1 MSVLMVDKS
10 KCKKDA
16 FCVEECPGLL
26 IQLPENG
33 FPEIRAGLET
43 GCVECGHCVAA
54 CPHGALSHKRVRIE
68 NSPKILEELKI
79 SMRQAEQFLRSR
91 RSIRVYQAKPVDR
104 NTIRRLIETARYAP
118 TSGNSQL
125 VEWLVLT
132 DRAKIKNIAGLT
144 AEFARQIMN
153 EPKMLAAAP
162 YLKMML
168 ARWDAGTDTI
178 LRNAPAIV
186 VASAPEEAIS
196 GFGDLVLALSYL
208 DLMAPTMGLGTCWAG
223 LLYGAMLHVPSIK
236 SAVGVPVDHPYH
248 FPLMLGYPDAKYYRI
263 PERRAPKIV
272 FS

>member
-1 MSVLMVDKS
+1 M
-10 KCKKDA
+10 
-16 FCVEECPGLL
+16 
-26 IQLPENG
+26 
-33 FPEIRAGLET
+33 
-43 GCVECGHCVAA
+43 
-54 CPHGALSHKRVRIE
+54 
-68 NSPKILEELKI
+68 
-79 SMRQAEQFLRSR
+79 
-91 RSIRVYQAKPVDR
+91 
-104 NTIRRLIETARYAP
+104 
-118 TSGNSQL
+118 
-125 VEWLVLT
+125 EWFVLT

-223 LLYGAMLHVPSIK
+223 LLYGAMLHIPSIK
-236 SAVGVPVDHPYH
+236 SAVGIPTGHPYH
-248 FPLMLGYPDAKYYRI
+248 FPLMLGYPDVKYYRI
-263 PERRAPKIV
+263 PERRVPKIV
-272 FS
+272 FF